1 MPKHNMT
8 PEKQSTR
15 FESFVRNEIDQL
27 LEPLCMSFITEPYS
41 GQLDPEDGDR
51 AIPRM
56 VVHDP
61 SIEGTMVH
69 QVLDIGIPDPS
80 GNIRECFI
88 TIHWDVLKDRMQCWA
103 TDALT
108 GSMHRLD
115 VDTYFFTDNKSL
127 VLGILRHI
135 CTLEYP
141 GTLGPRR
148 LDHKKFLTAM
158 CVGDNR
164 FACLMHKD
172 TEVHLVDALNMPSSK
187 LYALTLHLCDTDD
200 DDDVPQ
206 EVTLAVIDL
215 SLAGISLEEKFH
227 TYERWSKVF
236 LKGGS
241 LRTVFTKLTGKG
253 LFK

>member
-1 MPKHNMT
+1 MPKHNKT

-27 LEPLCMSFITEPYS
+27 LEPLCMSFITAPYS
-41 GQLDPEDGDR
+41 GQLDPDDGDR

-56 VVHDP
+56 AVHDP

-127 VLGILRHI
+127 VHGLLRHI
-135 CTLEYP
+135 RALEYP
-141 GTLGPRR
+141 GTVGPRR
-148 LDHKKFLTAM
+148 LSHKHFLTAL
-158 CVGDNR
+158 CSGDGL
-164 FACLMHKD
+164 AYLQHKGTD
-172 TEVHLVDALNMPSSK
+172 VSLADALNMQSSR
-187 LYALTLHLCDTDD
+187 LYALTLHLYDTDD
-200 DDDVPQ
+200 AEDNDVP
-206 EVTLAVIDL
+206 EEMVFALHDL
-215 SLAGISLEEKFH
+215 TSTFSS
-227 TYERWSKVF
+227 YEHVSKVF
-236 LKGGS
+236 HAGGS
-241 LRTVFTKLTGKG
+241 LRTVITRLTGKG

>member
-1 MPKHNMT
+1 
-8 PEKQSTR
+8 
-15 FESFVRNEIDQL
+15 
-27 LEPLCMSFITEPYS
+27 
-41 GQLDPEDGDR
+41 
-51 AIPRM
+51 
-56 VVHDP
+56 
-61 SIEGTMVH
+61 
-69 QVLDIGIPDPS
+69 
-80 GNIRECFI
+80 
-88 TIHWDVLKDRMQCWA
+88 MQCWA

-108 GSMHRLD
+108 GSTHRLD
-115 VDTYFFTDNKSL
+115 VDTYFYTDNKSL

-135 CTLEYP
+135 CTLEYS

-148 LDHKKFLTAM
+148 LDHKNFLTSV
-158 CVGDNR
+158 CTGDSGHAYLQHR
-164 FACLMHKD
+164 GTDVSLD
-172 TEVHLVDALNMPSSK
+172 DALNMPSSK